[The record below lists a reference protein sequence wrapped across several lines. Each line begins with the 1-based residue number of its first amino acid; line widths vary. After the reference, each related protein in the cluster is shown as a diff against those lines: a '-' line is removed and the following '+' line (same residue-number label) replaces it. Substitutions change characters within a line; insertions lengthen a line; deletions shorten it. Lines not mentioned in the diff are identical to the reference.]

1 MTNIFFVNVVKL
13 NFLICYRLGHL
24 KNLTVVTGHFKKLI
38 VLTSIFLCTLCN
50 SGWLMRKWIENI
62 MTCHLNRDME
72 SQTGSTLVSASA
84 QQKCLL
90 TTAVSYSKYGK

>member
-1 MTNIFFVNVVKL
+1 
-13 NFLICYRLGHL
+13 
-24 KNLTVVTGHFKKLI
+24 
-38 VLTSIFLCTLCN
+38 
-50 SGWLMRKWIENI
+50 MRKWIENM

-90 TTAVSYSKYGK
+90 TTAAGLTVNMGSKNLKYVCRSQVRLVRVIQLSLCPFSYLGNNECNVFNCY